1 MLRHAVRR
9 ASQEVVRRPTA
20 LAAVH
25 GATSRSVDSLVLQRA
40 YTPLRRMPAWLH
52 RNGIGVRGFASHHT
66 PDEQVERLSFSEVR
80 KLGSTNKDE
89 LMNSRGNPAFFTL
102 VKSLKSTWR
111 DFYAHNPSPTA
122 IELKTFFNAG
132 RALDMDT
139 VLVETVMAMH
149 KMYPKEI
156 KARHFMESRV
166 SFLRLRKF
174 NEMLAIYDA
183 EKIAHPHP
191 QPIFY
196 IWALTASIEQN
207 NLGKVKALL
216 AEMKHEGYMVPNE
229 TVSRLLFNLA
239 KKGDKATILEILSDL
254 DPNVGIWT
262 IPALN
267 RTLVSLGM
275 VGLPQEAFKF
285 YGESSMDLVASTFK
299 TVLEIAVRNE
309 CKKEA
314 ADILHNRKLFDL
326 TLDTPEYNIILEA
339 LILLDRTD
347 EMPTIVAEMNAA
359 GVPTNAKSNHL
370 LSTKALERV
379 YLHSRHQP
387 KSKLDGDLRRY
398 LDKKQWE
405 NAARAADA
413 ILAEN
418 STPRTI
424 PQVLEAFL
432 ATNQVAKIDAV
443 VASMQTAKWPM
454 PPLSAIM
461 LLLKQYTRRE
471 VNPID
476 GKAQLVDVHR
486 AFEVYK
492 AAKVQN
498 ITIFQPKM
506 LYPVV
511 LQLGEWEAAVDL
523 FQGSLR
529 VDADNSAHVPI
540 RTTKGMRMEAFH
552 DVVRVCA
559 KMRQYKAMIDVVD
572 MMTSHGHD
580 VSPTVFKSM
589 WFDPVRYSFY
599 GLDSVNEKSRS
610 DLMARFA
617 SAIVTCLRMIRSR
630 QPAFQPDYTMVD
642 SLANVLFYGKQR
654 GALLEIYRQA
664 RSDPRKFPLPEL
676 TYQKLLQVSA
686 VNSHNLAETKEL
698 YDEAIANY
706 PNGKKS
712 HGSFEGSLVRATA
725 QAGHLDEMLTL
736 LRLHPLGGSFRNALE
751 VLFTQGQFDQAKEV
765 LDMMLDAGFAPNSK
779 VMLKAMSA
787 LASHSRD
794 SRAPDLT
801 MTFLDAFESSIVVN
815 GQIQTKAAAT
825 SYNTQ
830 RNVSV
835 SMRDIRFIYSLAVR
849 TLEEAGDVDAKNTLV
864 ARMDAL
870 GIQPVAVDAKL
881 KG

>member
-1 MLRHAVRR
+1 
-9 ASQEVVRRPTA
+9 
-20 LAAVH
+20 
-25 GATSRSVDSLVLQRA
+25 
-40 YTPLRRMPAWLH
+40 MPAWLH

-239 KKGDKATILEILSDL
+239 KKGDKATIL
-254 DPNVGIWT
+254 
-262 IPALN
+262 
-267 RTLVSLGM
+267 
-275 VGLPQEAFKF
+275 
-285 YGESSMDLVASTFK
+285 
-299 TVLEIAVRNE
+299 
-309 CKKEA
+309 A

-347 EMPTIVAEMNAA
+347 EMPAIVAEMNAA

-379 YLHSRHQP
+379 YLHSRHQYVAAARSHGFPRIQQALIRRLVCVSRP

-706 PNGKKS
+706 PNGKKT